1 MLIPGL
7 IGSVSP
13 LCQDRNQ
20 FQATLLQGK
29 HDIMITYDLKRHVT
43 LQKMVRD
50 KDVSAIIKDSQFQ
63 LYKMLRVTERFIKMI
78 LTDRYLIIN
87 LDNMEVTE
95 DTEIDIFIHE
105 QSQRENVITRGGR
118 QESCDVSYSISS
130 VHDFSKNP
138 H

>member
-1 MLIPGL
+1 M
-7 IGSVSP
+7 
-13 LCQDRNQ
+13 
-20 FQATLLQGK
+20 LLQGK
-29 HDIMITYDLKRHVT
+29 HDIMITYDLKRHST
-43 LQKMVRD
+43 LQKMVRN

-105 QSQRENVITRGGR
+105 
-118 QESCDVSYSISS
+118 
-130 VHDFSKNP
+130 
-138 H
+138 